1 MAVGELLDE
10 TPRPYNFEARSN
22 LGPHLRLSLG
32 STPSMATARGRN
44 DRRRGTVIGKRV
56 QEMERRTGRIETKE
70 LTGRS
75 GFISADK
82 AESGVTRDEKRRLQ
96 ECLAALFADA
106 NAVHADPAGVE
117 TYGEGVER
125 VSRVPVRENGEPL
138 VNLPELDLGIR
149 FATSHP
155 WSTFPRVYWVWQS
168 VAEMLATAQSGLP
181 AGIQLELLEGY
192 RPLRI
197 QRRLFAAA
205 YHHLRVRHP
214 RWTAAQLREAAN
226 VLVADPTVAPPPHS
240 TGGAID
246 VFLVDSDGLRLDMN
260 SPLPWSEASAPTKCE
275 GLSATA
281 RANRRLL
288 IDALAGAGLT
298 NYPGEWWHWS
308 YGEPGWAL
316 RTSAAHAF
324 YGPVEPPRSFNGRVV
339 A

>member
-1 MAVGELLDE
+1 
-10 TPRPYNFEARSN
+10 
-22 LGPHLRLSLG
+22 
-32 STPSMATARGRN
+32 
-44 DRRRGTVIGKRV
+44 
-56 QEMERRTGRIETKE
+56 MERRKVRIDSVVLPGT
-70 LTGRS
+70 TVPAQTR
-75 GFISADK
+75 K
-82 AESGVTRDEKRRLQ
+82 ASSGVDREETRRLR

-106 NAVHADPAGVE
+106 GEVATDPAGLE

-149 FATSHP
+149 FAASHP
-155 WSTFPRVYWVWQS
+155 WSSFPRVYWVRQT
-168 VAEMLATAQSGLP
+168 VAEMLATAQRRLP
-181 AGIQLELLEGY
+181 AGVRLELLEGY

-205 YHHLRVRHP
+205 YRHLRARHP
-214 RWTAAQLREAAN
+214 RWTPAQLREAAN

-246 VFLVDSDGLRLDMN
+246 VILVDAEGQRLDMN
-260 SPLPWSEASAPTKCE
+260 SPLPWSEASAPTTCS

-281 RANRRLL
+281 RANRTLL
-288 IDALAGAGLT
+288 IEALAGVGLT

-316 RTSAAHAF
+316 RTGAAHAF
-324 YGPVEPPRSFNGRVV
+324 YGPVEPPRAFHRRQPM